1 MNDNMQP
8 DPGDQRRAFIHELWQ
23 QFEVLQEWAIAN
35 WPDREHPLSSADFVA
50 TRSEILNLG
59 LARRKPHQIAPEPAE
74 GGPQYEEVT
83 PAPWP

>member
-1 MNDNMQP
+1 MEHNQ
-8 DPGDQRRAFIHELWQ
+8 QRTEFINELWGRFEALQ
-23 QFEVLQEWAIAN
+23 QWAIAN

-50 TRSEILNLG
+50 ARQEILSLG
-59 LARRKPHQIAPEPAE
+59 EPRHATPLRLVPEPAE